1 MKKMKDKIAIVTG
14 ASSGIGQG
22 VSVCLAREG
31 CAVVLNGRNEEALK
45 AIEDGIRA
53 EGGNAHYIVADVTD
67 RSTVDRLIRET
78 LEHFGRIDI
87 LVNSAGVNTKKR
99 AIADIALED
108 WDRVIEVNLTGTFN
122 GVRAVLPQMRK
133 QESGLIIN
141 ISSMAG
147 VRASVV
153 AGAAYSASKFGVVSL
168 THSTNQEEGRHGIRA
183 CVICPGE
190 VDTPML
196 DQRPVEVPPERRRR
210 VLRSEDF
217 GDVALFVATMPPRA
231 VVEEIHVYPRA
242 YA

>member
-1 MKKMKDKIAIVTG
+1 MKRLRDNVAIITG

-22 VSVCLAREG
+22 IAVRLAQEG
-31 CAVVLNGRNEEALK
+31 CSVLLNGRNEEALRVT
-45 AIEDGIRA
+45 AEQVRA
-53 EGGNAHYIVADVTD
+53 AGGDAHYLVADVMD
-67 RSTVDRLIRET
+67 RSAVDRMIHEAVERL
-78 LEHFGRIDI
+78 GRIDI
-87 LVNSAGVNTKKR
+87 LVNSAGVNSRKR
-99 AIADIALED
+99 GVADIALED

-122 GVRAVLPQMRK
+122 CVRAALPQMRK
-133 QESGLIIN
+133 QEDGLIIN

-168 THSTNQEEGRHGIRA
+168 THSINQEEGRHGIRA

-210 VLRSEDF
+210 VLRSEDL
-217 GDVALFVATMPPRA
+217 GDVALFVATMPSRA

>member
-1 MKKMKDKIAIVTG
+1 MKRLTDTIAIVTG

-22 VSVCLAREG
+22 IAVRLAQEG

-45 AIEDGIRA
+45 ATTEGIRA
-53 EGGNAHYIVADVTD
+53 GGGNTHHVVADVTD
-67 RSTVDRLIRET
+67 RSAVDHLIDET
-78 LEHFGRIDI
+78 LARFGRIDI
-87 LVNSAGVNTKKR
+87 LVNSAGINTKKR

-108 WDRVIEVNLTGTFN
+108 WDRVIDINLTGTFN

-153 AGAAYSASKFGVVSL
+153 GGAAYSASKFAVGSL
-168 THSTNQEEGRHGIRA
+168 THSINQEEGKHGIRA

-190 VDTPML
+190 VDTPIL
-196 DQRPVEVPPERRRR
+196 EQRPVEVPPERRRR
-210 VLRSEDF
+210 ILRVEDI
-217 GDVALFVATMPPRA
+217 GEVALFVATMPPRA
-231 VVEEIHVYPRA
+231 VVQEIHVYPRA